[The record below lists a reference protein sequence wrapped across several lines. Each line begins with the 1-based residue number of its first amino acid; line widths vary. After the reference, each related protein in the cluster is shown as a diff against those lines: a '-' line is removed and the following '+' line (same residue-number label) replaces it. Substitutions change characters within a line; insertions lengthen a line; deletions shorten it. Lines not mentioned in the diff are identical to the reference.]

1 MKESIKYLI
10 LLVFSGII
18 ISCGAKSEDSEKVL
32 KEAKALD
39 QKFVEAYNK
48 LDVDGVMSTYWNSP
62 ELVSFPPGEME
73 EKGWENVKKGMEGFF
88 NSVDKIDLKLTDLN
102 YKISGDNVISWGL
115 WKMVIHDGNGSKMEM
130 TGRYTDIK
138 AKRNG
143 KWVYILDHASVP
155 LPPPPSGS

>member
-1 MKESIKYLI
+1 MKKEFSYVI
-10 LLVFSGII
+10 LLMILGFVSGCSSKGENPDEMIKL
-18 ISCGAKSEDSEKVL
+18 S
-32 KEAKALD
+32 KELD
-39 QKFVEAYNK
+39 QKFIDAYNSRNI
-48 LDVDGVMSTYWNSP
+48 DGVMETYWNSS

-88 NSVDKIDLKLTDLN
+88 NSVDKIDLKLTDMN

-138 AKRNG
+138 AKKNG

-155 LPPPPSGS
+155 LPSAGS